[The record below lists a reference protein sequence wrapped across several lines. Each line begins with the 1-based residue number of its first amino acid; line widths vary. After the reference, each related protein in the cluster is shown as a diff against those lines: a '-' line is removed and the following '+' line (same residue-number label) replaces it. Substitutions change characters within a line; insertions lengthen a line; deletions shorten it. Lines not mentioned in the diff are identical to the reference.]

1 MQFAWFRGCKIPFY
15 MSHYETA
22 SRAVLDKMGVGLVD
36 MEFGCCGYPA
46 RNQDAVAHLVSAA
59 RNLAMAEQAGL
70 DLLTPC
76 KCCFG
81 SFKHAIHALAEDQ
94 GLLAKVNAV
103 LADEGLRYQAKAN
116 VRHILQVLHDEV
128 GLKALKDKITRRFGG
143 LKVAVHYGCHALRP
157 SAVTQFDDPF
167 GPKLFDELVELTGA
181 KSVAW
186 GRKLDCCGAPLWEKN
201 DELGR
206 KIAKMKIDSGHQAGA
221 AIICSACTYC
231 QIQFDTIQAQMLQ
244 DDKELDALPSLL
256 YPQLLGLAL
265 GLPEDKLGLQANAVA
280 GAWVANHM
288 E

>member
-22 SRAVLDKMGVGLVD
+22 SRAVLGKMGVGLTD
-36 MEFGCCGYPA
+36 IEFGCCGYPV
-46 RNQDAVAHLVSAA
+46 RNQDAMAHLVSAA

-81 SFKHAIHALAEDQ
+81 SFKHAIHALGEDSAAM
-94 GLLAKVNAV
+94 AKVNAV
-103 LADEGLRYQAKAN
+103 LAGEGLVYKGKAQ

-128 GLKALKDKITRRFGG
+128 GLKALKDAVQRKYDG

-157 SAVTQFDDPF
+157 SAITQFDDPF
-167 GPKLFDELVELTGA
+167 SPKIFDELVELTGA

-186 GRKLDCCGAPLWEKN
+186 GRKLDCCGAPLWDKN
-201 DELGR
+201 DDLGR
-206 KIAKMKIDSGHQAGA
+206 KVAKMKIDSGHQAGA

-231 QIQFDTIQAQMLQ
+231 QIQFDTIQADMLVA
-244 DDKELDALPSLL
+244 DKELKPLPSLL
-256 YPQLLGLAL
+256 YPQLLGLAM
-265 GLPEDKLGLQANAVA
+265 GLPEESLGLQNNAVP
-280 GAWVANHM
+280 GAWVANHLA
-288 E
+288 